1 MSVTK
6 TRSEEEAVLSPWADG
21 PCGFDAGDANLRRV
35 VGNDPT
41 NATDPTG
48 LFDVPTALGKL
59 KASNPVAYGF
69 ITSHHINVESI
80 GNFWNDHPAVSGQ
93 GSVISIDDRESDDE
107 AAGLIPK
114 GIVQIDAQGWSAYVA
129 AYYKEHPQQLPDTRP
144 VMRAYTAED
153 MARDENQRL
162 ARAWAEF
169 RVQMWGPDGVAYQF
183 ICAGGSPGSA
193 GFETDPS
200 MSPGS
205 RVPELREQLT
215 GDRNGPSRPIPR
227 PTLPEN
233 VEPTWA
239 RQIARG
245 HAFDEHGVQFA
256 RWGID
261 TTAEFEAHLRQVVGG
276 PVAVRQLARGR
287 TAFWAELPAHE
298 GVPGRICGEG
308 TIIIR
313 DPNNVDGGTA
323 FRGTRDQFDNLPD
336 N

>member
-183 ICAGGSPGSA
+183 ICRRRIAGERRFRDGPFHVARIASA
-193 GFETDPS
+193 
-200 MSPGS
+200 
-205 RVPELREQLT
+205 
-215 GDRNGPSRPIPR
+215 
-227 PTLPEN
+227 
-233 VEPTWA
+233 
-239 RQIARG
+239 
-245 HAFDEHGVQFA
+245 
-256 RWGID
+256 
-261 TTAEFEAHLRQVVGG
+261 
-276 PVAVRQLARGR
+276 
-287 TAFWAELPAHE
+287 
-298 GVPGRICGEG
+298 
-308 TIIIR
+308 
-313 DPNNVDGGTA
+313 
-323 FRGTRDQFDNLPD
+323 
-336 N
+336 